1 MKYLKI
7 FLKENIGKV
16 IFTLILLIGQSVGT
30 LLIPFLVAD
39 IIDRG
44 ILLGDTQAIWDIG
57 IWMLVVSFVAAAISV
72 YGSWYSAELAALFG
86 HDMRNQLFA
95 KSQQLSIRQLDSIGT
110 ASMINR
116 TTGDISHLQ
125 ANIGL
130 FWQLVVPAPLVAV
143 ASIAMTLNASI
154 YLTLV
159 LLIAVLIF
167 VLCIWVILYRSHKL
181 AQKIQQL
188 MDNASRILRESVTGT
203 RVIRAFGNEDYEQQ
217 RTSESFG
224 NYANNMIA
232 LNKIFALLNPAAWL
246 VVGLCIAAVVWLG
259 GILSAHNQMQIGQI
273 TAVAEYVVITLAYLI
288 VAATTITTLP
298 KMISCLNRLQ
308 EVLDMQPD
316 IVESEQLPINP
327 LSHKLSHLT
336 FEQVYF
342 SYPEAEEHV
351 LHDISFSCPA
361 GSTTAIIGGTG
372 SGKSTISNLLMR
384 FYDVQS
390 GRICFDNT
398 DIRSLSQQ
406 QVRSSIGLVPQ
417 KSFLFSGSI
426 ADNLRMGSPSASY
439 DDMWQVLNIAQA
451 AEFVRALPLALDA
464 PVAQGGINFSGGQK
478 QRLAIARALIKDSSV
493 YIFDDSLSAL
503 DVKTDLAL
511 RQALQSYRTDAI
523 KIIVTQRV
531 STSMNADKILVL
543 DEGRLVAQ
551 GSHSELLQTCTVYQE
566 IVRSQIE
573 QKEGTG
579 DEYGASYN

>member
-439 DDMWQVLNIAQA
+439 EDMWQVLNIAQA

-531 STSMNADKILVL
+531 STAMNADKILVL

-579 DEYGASYN
+579 NEYGANYN